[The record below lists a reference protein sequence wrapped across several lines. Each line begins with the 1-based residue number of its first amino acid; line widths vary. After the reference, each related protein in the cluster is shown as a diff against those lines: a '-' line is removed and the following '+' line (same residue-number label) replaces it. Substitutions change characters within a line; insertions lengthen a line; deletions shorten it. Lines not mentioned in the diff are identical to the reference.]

1 MFKPS
6 KFVPRPV
13 QNDLPIFNLE
23 EITETEVANIIRSLK
38 ASKAKDAYGL
48 DTNFLKTN
56 ADSLVAPITSGKSVH
71 QTTHCSPS
79 MESCRDNTN
88 FFNLGPK
95 LTYQTIDP

>member
-56 ADSLVAPITSGKSVH
+56 ADSLVAPITSGKSVALF
-71 QTTHCSPS
+71 PL
-79 MESCRDNTN
+79 N
-88 FFNLGPK
+88 GK
-95 LTYQTIDP
+95 LP

>member
-6 KFVPRPV
+6 KFVPRPI

-23 EITETEVANIIRSLK
+23 EIMETEVANIIRTLK

-48 DTNFLKTN
+48 DTNILKMN
-56 ADSLVAPITSGKSVH
+56 VDSLVAPHHTSGKSVY

-79 MESCRDNTN
+79 IESCRDNTN
-88 FFNLGPK
+88 F
-95 LTYQTIDP
+95 